1 MTTNMK
7 RAQALVYGDLGA
19 SNFKM
24 FPGSNREVTAE
35 MIATEV
41 AKAVE
46 QLGAGELVEIELVD

>member
-7 RAQALVYGDLGA
+7 RAQELIFGNLGA

-35 MIATEV
+35 MIAKEV
-41 AKAVE
+41 AKVVDE
-46 QLGAGELVEIELVD
+46 LGAGELVEIDLAD